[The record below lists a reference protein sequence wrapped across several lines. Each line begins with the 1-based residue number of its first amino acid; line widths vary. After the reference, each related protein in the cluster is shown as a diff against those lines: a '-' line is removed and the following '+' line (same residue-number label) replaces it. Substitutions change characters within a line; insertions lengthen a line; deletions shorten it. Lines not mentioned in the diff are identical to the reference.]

1 MKKILYLFTFLFL
14 CCCASAVAQV
24 RPVQGKVTG
33 PDKQPVPM
41 VSVQV
46 KGTSTGAI
54 TNAEGVFELQAPAS
68 AVLVIS
74 SMGFITQEV
83 PVGGKTFLAVT
94 LQTDNKTLN
103 DVVVIGYQQAS
114 RKSITTSIASVSS
127 KDIEAYNTGTA
138 ATAIQGKLA
147 GVQVLA
153 ADGNVGSQPR
163 ILVRGLSSI
172 TANTNPLVIVD
183 GMEVGYNF
191 MNTINPQD
199 ILSMDVLKDASAAAI
214 YGARSGQG
222 VILITTKKGKGAPTI
237 QFSANYGMSQLPKVK
252 LAGAQEYATLMN
264 KIAETSGTAAPF
276 PDVNA
281 LQTTD
286 YWGETF
292 GTGTRQQYNLSV
304 SGGKDGLSVFG
315 SLGYY
320 DESSVAGRAA
330 GDWKKI
336 TGRLNVDWDVNK
348 AVKWGLM
355 MAPRYEKYPHAP
367 LNLTWGAFAMDPTVP
382 ALRSRE
388 EVLASLPPLNGVFA
402 DFMTAFDPYYSM
414 VGRSLFNGLVN
425 PEFNKRTNF
434 DQREYFGGQV
444 GTYLEIRPLRGLI
457 LKSAI
462 DATANFSQTNNYGPK
477 YYFAPNSYAARTTV
491 SSGTSQ
497 NSRIKITNTADYTL
511 PLPEAHSVNVLL
523 GQSYDSYSV
532 KSTSASRENI
542 PFDAEPFR
550 YINAGNLV
558 TGGSGGFQPGAGP
571 FGKMLS
577 FFGSLRYNYKSKY
590 YLAGTM
596 RADASSLVN
605 PLYRWGYFP
614 SVSGA
619 WVISE
624 ESFLEGWKDQVG
636 FLKLRASWGKSGGN
650 LPGGVGDYQSYVSP
664 VTYVDVNG
672 GVINGYT
679 PGSFNN
685 PELKWEVQQDY
696 TVGIDAT
703 LLGDRLSV
711 SLERYVRNPNNLL
724 LQVKVDPVLGY
735 PQGYIPFQYANIGKM
750 TTKGWDLALGFKD
763 NAGKKFS
770 YSANLT
776 LTHFKSNVD
785 YLSTADPIIGGEANE
800 LISTF
805 RSRTTVGHTPG
816 AWWGYIVDGVFQSDE
831 EAAAY
836 VNKNNE
842 RLQPAATAGDLKF
855 RDFNN
860 DGKIDNNDLSDIGSP
875 YPDLSAGL
883 TITLNY
889 GGFDFRTDLYGV
901 FGADNFNNYRRN
913 MVAGSNYNFVSG
925 FQDQYWTGPGSTNSF
940 PVLRKADPNG
950 NFTKMSTFFLEK
962 GNFVRANLMQ
972 LGYTVP
978 NRLIRG
984 VRNLRVFVSAQNL
997 FTITNYSGLNPDVP
1011 WYSTITYSG
1020 MDNYQ
1025 MPPLRTYMFGLN
1037 LSL

>member
-1 MKKILYLFTFLFL
+1 MKKRIYLFTSLLL
-14 CCCASAVAQV
+14 CLCASAMAQV
-24 RPVQGKVTG
+24 RPVSGKITG
-33 PDKQPVPM
+33 ADKQPVPT

-54 TNAEGVFELQAPAS
+54 TNAEGVFHLQAPPG
-68 AVLVIS
+68 AVLIVS
-74 SMGFITQEV
+74 SMGFISQEI
-83 PVGGKTFLAVT
+83 PLGDRTFVAIT
-94 LQTDNKTLN
+94 LQTDNKTLD
-103 DVVVIGYQQAS
+103 DVVVIGYQRTN
-114 RKSITTSIASVSS
+114 RKSVTTSISSVTA

-222 VILITTKKGKGAPTI
+222 VILITTRKGKGAPGI
-237 QFSANYGMSQLPKVK
+237 QFSANYGMSQLPKLK
-252 LAGAQEYATLMN
+252 LAGAAEYATLMN
-264 KIAETSGTAAPF
+264 KIAGASGTALPF
-276 PDVNA
+276 PDVNS
-281 LQTTD
+281 LTTND
-286 YWGETF
+286 YWDRTF

-320 DESSVAGRAA
+320 DETSVAGRSA
-330 GDWKKI
+330 GEWKKI
-336 TGRLNVDWDVNK
+336 TGRLNVDWDINK
-348 AVKWGLM
+348 FVKWGLN
-355 MAPRYEKYPHAP
+355 MAPRYEKYPNAP
-367 LNLTWGAFAMDPTVP
+367 LNLTWGAFAMDPTVAP
-382 ALRSRE
+382 HRTRE
-388 EVLASLPPLNGVFA
+388 EVIASLPPLNGAFA
-402 DFMTAFDPYYSM
+402 DFMTAFDPYYSQ
-414 VGRSLFNGLVN
+414 VGRSLFNGMVS
-425 PEFNKRTNF
+425 PEFSTRTNF
-434 DQREYFGGQV
+434 DQREYFGGQI
-444 GTYLEIRPLRGLI
+444 GTYLEIRPIRGLI

-462 DATANFSQTNNYGPK
+462 DATANFSQQNNYSPK
-477 YYFAPNSYAARTTV
+477 YYFAPNSYNARTAV
-491 SSGTSQ
+491 SSSTGQ
-497 NSRIKITNTADYTL
+497 NSRVKITNTADYTL
-511 PLPEAHSVNVLL
+511 PLPQDHSVNVLL

-532 KSTSASRENI
+532 KSTNASRENI

-558 TGGSGGFQPGAGP
+558 TGGGGGFQPGAGP

-577 FFGSLRYNYKSKY
+577 FFGSLRYNYKGKY

-619 WVISE
+619 WVISDE
-624 ESFLEGWKDQVG
+624 AFLENWKDQVG

-664 VTYVDVNG
+664 TTYVNVNG
-672 GVINGYT
+672 GVVNGYT
-679 PGSFNN
+679 PASFNN
-685 PELKWEVQQDY
+685 PELKWEVQQDF
-696 TVGIDAT
+696 TIGLDAT
-703 LLGDRLSV
+703 LLNDKLSL
-711 SLERYVRNPNNLL
+711 SLDRYVRSPNNLL

-750 TTKGWDLALGFKD
+750 TTRGWDVAIGFKD
-763 NAGKKFS
+763 SPGKKFT

-776 LTHFKSNVD
+776 LTQFKSTVD
-785 YLSTADPIIGGEANE
+785 HLSTSDPIIGGEANE
-800 LISTF
+800 VISTF
-805 RSRTTVGHTPG
+805 RSRTTVGHVPG
-816 AWWGYIVDGVFQSDE
+816 TWWGFTVDGVFQSNE
-831 EAAAY
+831 EAAGY

-842 RLQPAATAGDLKF
+842 RLQPAAGAGDLKF
-855 RDFNN
+855 RDMNN
-860 DGKIDNNDLSDIGSP
+860 DGKIDNDDMTSIGSP
-875 YPDLSAGL
+875 YPDFSAGL

-889 GGFDFRTDLYGV
+889 GGFDFRTDLYGA
-901 FGADNFNNYRRN
+901 FGMDNFNNYRRN
-913 MVAGSNYNFVSG
+913 MVAGGNYNFISG
-925 FQDQYWTGPGSTNSF
+925 FQDQFWTGPGSTNSF
-940 PVLRKADPNG
+940 PEIRKADPNG

-978 NRLIRG
+978 KEWIRG
-984 VRNLRVFVSAQNL
+984 MKQLRVFVSAQNL

-1011 WYSTITYSG
+1011 WYSSISYNS

-1025 MPPLRTYMFGLN
+1025 MPLPRTYMFGLN